1 MSSLFFSYSHKD
13 EVLRDRLEVHLSA
26 LKREGAISTWHD
38 RRITAGDVLGPGC

>member
-1 MSSLFFSYSHKD
+1 MSSLFFSYSHKS

-38 RRITAGDVLGPGC
+38 RRNSTEGEPA